1 METCTLSCA
10 YPAHRV
16 LARLGDVPLVI
27 GARPIET
34 DGTGGG
40 QFARALESDLEQP
53 PRISKDETVRST
65 DTRSGRLP
73 LTMKKKEETNG
84 GAGGVGNQHARR
96 IRTSCRIIALSRAR
110 DQTEPQGRGGYHR
123 ESKPTSSAAHAIVS
137 CRLGCRGEES
147 AIFLLGD
154 GGCR

>member
-1 METCTLSCA
+1 METCTLSCT

-16 LARLGDVPLVI
+16 LARLGDVPLVV

-53 PRISKDETVRST
+53 PRISKDETVRSI
-65 DTRSGRLP
+65 DAPSGRLP
-73 LTMKKKEETNG
+73 LRMEKKEETNG
-84 GAGGVGNQHARR
+84 GAGGGMGNQHARR
-96 IRTSCRIIALSRAR
+96 IRTALSRAQ
-110 DQTEPQGRGGYHR
+110 DQTEPRGRGGYHR
-123 ESKPTSSAAHAIVS
+123 ESKSSSSAAHAIVS

-147 AIFLLGD
+147 TIFLLGD